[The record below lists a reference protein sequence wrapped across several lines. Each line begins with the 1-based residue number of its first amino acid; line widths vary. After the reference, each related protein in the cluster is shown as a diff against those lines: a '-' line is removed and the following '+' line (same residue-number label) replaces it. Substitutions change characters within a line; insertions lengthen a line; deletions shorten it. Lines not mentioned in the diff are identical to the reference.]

1 MDYIYQ
7 YREMLLLGTWVTV
20 QLAVLSLML
29 AVVLGLLGA
38 WAKLSGNPAATRAA
52 NAYTTLVRGVPD
64 LVLMLL
70 LFFGGQRIINSLG
83 EISGWWDYVE
93 INQFIAGLSTIGF
106 IFGAYM
112 TETFRGAILAIPP
125 GQIEAGKACGMRPS
139 TIFRRII
146 WPHLVRYALPGFT
159 NNWLVLVK
167 ATALVSVIG
176 LQDVVY
182 NAFIAGR
189 STRQLFTFM
198 FAVLVIYLILTAI
211 SDVGLR
217 ALERRYSRGVARR

>member
-1 MDYIYQ
+1 MDHIFQ

-20 QLAVLSLML
+20 QLAVLSLMV
-29 AVVLGLLGA
+29 AVLLGLLGA
-38 WAKLSGNPAATRAA
+38 WAKLSGNPAAARAA

-93 INQFIAGLSTIGF
+93 INQFVAGLSTIGF

-125 GQIEAGKACGMRPS
+125 GQIEAGKACGMRPF